1 MQNIVRVSSLRQEA
15 VGSAFAAF
23 VRAVAITLVVT
34 VPLVVTPWGE
44 AAYSYIKSELTI
56 ALALTGLLGWMV
68 VYVTTRQPKW
78 HGTLPELALWAFL
91 LAVLLSTVTSADP
104 SISTFGAPGRHEGL
118 LTICA
123 YGAWYFIGVHFCGS
137 HRRYQALAGAASI
150 AAAVAIGYGA
160 LQVFVPP
167 LFAGEAFVREWY
179 SRLGFPRIGS
189 TLGGPLVFGGYLAFM
204 LPALFALAALDRA
217 RFRFR
222 WLAVACGAIVEIA
235 LTLTR
240 AAWVATIMGMGIFV
254 AAAREEWRWKRKV
267 IMGGVAVAMFV
278 SVVVLVAVVG
288 TPGQIGAR
296 VTTSFDTGA
305 GSTAQHLYIWN
316 HVVQLIRARPLLG
329 WGLETLAEVFPYDR
343 ESLVHY
349 FGIRPVTVD
358 RAHNDLLQVAVS
370 VGIPG
375 ALAYV
380 GFWVLVGAAAV
391 RLRRRHAG
399 PARLLATGW
408 LAGLV
413 AYLVQAQF
421 SFSTVAVTPLVW
433 LMAGA
438 ISGWEARPRGD
449 DDLSGS
455 SAESQ
460 QPSSHA

>member
-1 MQNIVRVSSLRQEA
+1 MQGIHNPPSLQPEA
-15 VGSAFAAF
+15 VGSAFAGF
-23 VRAVAITLVVT
+23 VRAIAITLVVT

-68 VYVTTRQPKW
+68 VYLTTRQPKW
-78 HGTLPELALWAFL
+78 KGTLPELALWTFL
-91 LAVLLSTVTSADP
+91 FAALLSTVTSADP
-104 SISTFGAPGRHEGL
+104 SVSTFGALGRHEGL

-123 YGAWYFIGVHFCGS
+123 YAAWYFIGVHFFGS
-137 HRRYQALAGAASI
+137 QHRYQSLAVAAGI

-160 LQVFVPP
+160 LQVFIPP

-204 LPALFALAALDRA
+204 LPALFALAALDRT
-217 RFRFR
+217 RFRFL
-222 WLAVACGAIVEIA
+222 WLTVAFGAIVEIA

-240 AAWVATIMGMGIFV
+240 AAWVATIVGMGTFV
-254 AAAREEWRWKRKV
+254 AAAGEEWRWHRKV
-267 IMGGVAVAMFV
+267 IIGGVAVAMLV
-278 SVVVLVAVVG
+278 SVLVLVAVVG
-288 TPGQIGAR
+288 TPGQVGAR

-305 GSTAQHLYIWN
+305 GSTAQHLYIWK

-329 WGLETLAEVFPYDR
+329 WGLETLGEVFPYDR
-343 ESLVHY
+343 ESLVRY

-358 RAHNDLLQVAVS
+358 RAHNDLLQVTVS

-375 ALAYV
+375 ALAYI
-380 GFWVLVGAAAV
+380 GFWVLVGATAV
-391 RLRRRHAG
+391 RLWRRHTG
-399 PARLLATGW
+399 PARLLAAGW

-413 AYLVQAQF
+413 AYLIQAQF
-421 SFSTVAVTPLVW
+421 SFSTVALTPLVW

-438 ISGWEARPRGD
+438 ISGWHARPRSND
-449 DDLSGS
+449 DFIGS